1 MEEINEIK
9 QNIVPDSDQVYWDKI
24 RTENYKNAFEKQQ
37 QQWLKQYEDRLKN
50 EELKQIIYLQ
60 RVEQQEKEELVEQQQ
75 KNTTP
80 TLEVEK
86 NKIHL
91 ILRRTNVVK
100 EKLLCRSVAIDK
112 TSIQQRIDEFINDL
126 SEKKQKAYAIAKS
139 HFGTS
144 FDIKKCNKFM
154 EWEQQQIAAVI
165 I

>member
-126 SEKKQKAYAIAKS
+126 SGKKTKS
-139 HFGTS
+139 
-144 FDIKKCNKFM
+144 ICNCKITF
-154 EWEQQQIAAVI
+154 WHIF
-165 I
+165 